1 MSFCGNDHLYILRI
15 LIGIK
20 HDTAPNRPSTG
31 PGSQKVPNNSSFL
44 PGFYVLNAGVS
55 FHGSI
60 TNPCQVVRYYYH
72 YYLCSTGKKISSY
85 LLSVPH

>member
-1 MSFCGNDHLYILRI
+1 MILHLTGLVQGLAHRKY
-15 LIGIK
+15 LI
-20 HDTAPNRPSTG
+20 
-31 PGSQKVPNNSSFL
+31 NNSSFL